1 MSDVSLPHDLAI
13 HGDAGGTIIMLVMD
27 GLGGSPHPN
36 TGRTELESAVTPNLD
51 ALAERSSLG
60 MLAPVGNG
68 ITPGSGPGHLALFGY
83 DPVESMIGRGVLS
96 ALGVGFDLQP
106 GDVAARLNMAT
117 LDADGVVTDRR
128 AGRPSDEDGRRVIE
142 TVLGALRAPDGV
154 EVTLVHEKE
163 HRAVL
168 VLRGEDLGAEIVDT
182 DPQRTGLSPVPATAK
197 APGDPA
203 SARTADII
211 QGILDQV
218 RKILTGEPRANSFLA
233 RGFAE
238 FTPYPTFETRYG
250 LRAVA
255 VARYPMYR
263 GVASLVG
270 MSIDGVPTSNPG
282 TVEVLERHFGNYDFY
297 FVHFKDT
304 DSRAH
309 DGDFEGKVAAI
320 EEVDALLPRIT
331 SLGPDVLIVT
341 GDHSTPAI
349 YREHSWH
356 HVPTLIASRWARP
369 SADAFGESSCRGGD
383 LGVMLG
389 KDLMSLALA
398 HAVRLDKYGA

>member
-1 MSDVSLPHDLAI
+1 MSHVSLPHDLVF
-13 HGDAGGTIIMLVMD
+13 HGDGGGTIIMLVMD
-27 GLGGSPHPN
+27 GLGGLPHPD
-36 TGRTELESAVTPNLD
+36 TGRTELESAATPNLD
-51 ALAERSSLG
+51 AAAARSSLG
-60 MLAPVGNG
+60 MVAPVGHG

-96 ALGVGFDLQP
+96 ALGVGLELHQ
-106 GDVAARLNMAT
+106 GDVAARLNLAT
-117 LDADGVVTDRR
+117 VDSDGVVTDRR

-142 TVLGALRAPDGV
+142 TVRNNLRAPAGV
-154 EVTLVHEKE
+154 EVTLLHEKE

-168 VLRGEDLGAEIVDT
+168 VLRGEGLGAGITDT
-182 DPQRTGLSPVPATAK
+182 DPQRTGLPPVPATST
-197 APGDPA
+197 GEDRA
-203 SARTADII
+203 SAGTAGIV

-218 RKILTGEPRANSFLA
+218 RDILADEPHANSFLA
-233 RGFAE
+233 RGFAA

-255 VARYPMYR
+255 VAKYPMYR

-270 MSIDGVPTSNPG
+270 MTVDGVPDSNES
-282 TVEVLERHFGNYDFY
+282 TVGMLEQHFGAYDFY
-297 FVHFKDT
+297 FIHFKDP

-349 YREHSWH
+349 YGEHSWH
-356 HVPTLIASRWARP
+356 HVPTLVASSWSRP
-369 SADAFGESSCRGGD
+369 SADVFGESSCRGGD
-383 LGVMLG
+383 LGVVPG
-389 KDLMSLALA
+389 KDLMTLALA
-398 HAVRLDKYGA
+398 HARRLNKYGA